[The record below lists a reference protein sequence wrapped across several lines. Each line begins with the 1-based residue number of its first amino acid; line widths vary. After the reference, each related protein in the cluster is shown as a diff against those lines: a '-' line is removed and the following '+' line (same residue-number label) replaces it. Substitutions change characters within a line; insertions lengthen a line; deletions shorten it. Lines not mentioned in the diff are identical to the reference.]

1 MEFIETPVFA
11 EAVRELLS
19 DEGYTSLQLALA
31 LRPGLGDVIP
41 GGRGLRKMRWRERGR
56 GKRGALRVIY
66 YWERPETIYMLYA
79 YRKSRQADLT
89 RDQVKALAR
98 LAEEYLA

>member
-1 MEFIETPVFA
+1 MEFIETPVLA

-19 DEGYTSLQLALA
+19 DEECTSLQLALA
-31 LRPGLGDVIP
+31 LRPGLGDVFP

-56 GKRGALRVIY
+56 GERGALRVIY
-66 YWERPETIYMLYA
+66 YWERPETICMLYA

-89 RDQVKALAR
+89 RDQVKAPAR
-98 LAEEYLA
+98 LVEEYLA

>member
-1 MEFIETPVFA
+1 
-11 EAVRELLS
+11 
-19 DEGYTSLQLALA
+19 
-31 LRPGLGDVIP
+31 
-41 GGRGLRKMRWRERGR
+41 
-56 GKRGALRVIY
+56 
-66 YWERPETIYMLYA
+66 MLYA